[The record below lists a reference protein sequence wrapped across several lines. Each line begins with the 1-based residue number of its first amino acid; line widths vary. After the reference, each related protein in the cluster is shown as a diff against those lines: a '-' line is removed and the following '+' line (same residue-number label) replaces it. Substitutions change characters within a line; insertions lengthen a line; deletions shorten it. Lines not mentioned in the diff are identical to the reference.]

1 MDFEKNVL
9 HPAFICL
16 TENIQRSVDDKQI
29 VCGVFIDLE
38 KTLDSVCHTLLLNI
52 ILLKQSDS
60 IYFHQ
65 WFQFES

>member
-38 KTLDSVCHTLLLNI
+38 KALDSVGHTLLLNI

>member
-38 KTLDSVCHTLLLNI
+38 KTSDSVGHTLLLNI

>member
-38 KTLDSVCHTLLLNI
+38 KTSDSVGDTLLLNI

>member
-29 VCGVFIDLE
+29 VCGAFIDLE
-38 KTLDSVCHTLLLNI
+38 KTSDSVGHTLLLNI

>member
-1 MDFEKNVL
+1 MDFEKNVQ

-38 KTLDSVCHTLLLNI
+38 KTLDSVGHTLLLNI

>member
-16 TENIQRSVDDKQI
+16 TENIQRSADDKQI

-38 KTLDSVCHTLLLNI
+38 KTLDSVGHTLLLNI